1 MEKLPEMHCKCG
13 ATPKMNIT
21 SEGGKTRYYVS
32 CSACGRSGP
41 SNKIPA
47 KAISRWE
54 EKGE

>member
-1 MEKLPEMHCKCG
+1 MEKLPELHCKCG